1 MRAPKSPELLLFS
14 PGYAIIK
21 RNTLPEGRGGAIN
34 GNYYL
39 LTNLLSEE
47 ETNIITS
54 IITHLERGERR
65 VGIQQLAAENYVS
78 STFIIKMCKRLGFE
92 GYSEL
97 YYHLSRM
104 VEDSGR
110 TNTAARFRD
119 LIDNYREGMEAQFC
133 GLLSRFRERKI
144 FTDGRGFS
152 DIAAS
157 YLVQRLAVCGFMV
170 FNQIHFYDFMLFHEE
185 QDRPATNIDPS
196 LLIAISQSGETEPV
210 LNDVRAARQRG
221 FRIVSFTKRE
231 DSTLAE
237 LSDLCFV
244 VDGARQTLMGGIPNR
259 FFGRVILAFEELM
272 GCYLRGEGRGEP
284 GEKGENGEKEEK

>member
-1 MRAPKSPELLLFS
+1 M
-14 PGYAIIK
+14 
-21 RNTLPEGRGGAIN
+21 PEGRGGAIN

-65 VGIQQLAAENYVS
+65 VGIQQLAGENYVS

-110 TNTAARFRD
+110 TNAAARFRD
-119 LIDNYREGMEAQFC
+119 LIDNYREGMEARFC

-152 DIAAS
+152 DIVAG

-170 FNQIHFYDFMLFHEE
+170 FNQIHFYDFMIFHEE